1 MLTNEAIRRTD
12 SRADVEDF
20 QRWGCKPSH
29 YVADI
34 RVSHLQLTSFL
45 ISSLK
50 IPVPGRK
57 KVFWVHL
64 SHIPPPVATGSI
76 HRRVDD

>member
-1 MLTNEAIRRTD
+1 MLTNEAIRRID
-12 SRADVEDF
+12 SKADLENF

-34 RVSHLQLTSFL
+34 RVSHLQLTFFL

-57 KVFWVHL
+57 SFLHP
-64 SHIPPPVATGSI
+64 SEPHTSSCGHGQRPVTDG
-76 HRRVDD
+76 